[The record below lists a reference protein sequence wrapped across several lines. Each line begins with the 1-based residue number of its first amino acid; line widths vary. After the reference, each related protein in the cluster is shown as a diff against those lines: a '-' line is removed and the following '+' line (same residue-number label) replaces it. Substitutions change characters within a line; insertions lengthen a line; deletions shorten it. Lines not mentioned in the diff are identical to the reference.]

1 MSKTIDVRGYRWTIH
16 RSNGHLYRWKDGN
29 CEVVTSHSPMWANPK
44 QEPGQDIEISERA
57 ARQQVASMGYTIT
70 APAESPAKPEPVI
83 CSACRTF
90 GCDDHVPDAGKMV
103 NPPAVVKPDPTPDV
117 PVVDAVWVEDKNG
130 RLCGYG
136 HWNAMHAIWGYD
148 VRSGT
153 ARIVRLAP
161 DPDLAATVKRLEERL
176 SKLEATV
183 SDLQSDAAKHD
194 NELELLRLKAATT
207 TAKVRVV
214 LPEIPG
220 WATDDR
226 VTAGWNSCIVQV
238 KLALSAAGIDVVK
251 EAGK

>member
-1 MSKTIDVRGYRWTIH
+1 MSKTIDVRPGDTWTI
-16 RSNGHLYRWKDGN
+16 RTNTGELIQYRNGDRIRYVCPSTAEKPLRVQPTDD
-29 CEVVTSHSPMWANPK
+29 EVSIVYWAVENIVR
-44 QEPGQDIEISERA
+44 GW
-57 ARQQVASMGYTIT
+57 GYTLI
-70 APAESPAKPEPVI
+70 PAAKPEAKP
-83 CSACRTF
+83 A
-90 GCDDHVPDAGKMV
+90 DA
-103 NPPAVVKPDPTPDV
+103 PAVKENLTTDV

-238 KLALSAAGIDVVK
+238 KLALSAAGVEVK
-251 EAGK
+251 EASK

>member
-1 MSKTIDVRGYRWTIH
+1 MSKTIDVRPGDTWTI
-16 RSNGHLYRWKDGN
+16 RTNTGELIQYRNGDRIRYVCPSTAEKPLRVQPTDD
-29 CEVVTSHSPMWANPK
+29 EVSIVYWAVENIVR
-44 QEPGQDIEISERA
+44 GW
-57 ARQQVASMGYTIT
+57 GYTLI
-70 APAESPAKPEPVI
+70 PAAKPEAKP
-83 CSACRTF
+83 A
-90 GCDDHVPDAGKMV
+90 DA
-103 NPPAVVKPDPTPDV
+103 PAVKENLTTDV
-117 PVVDAVWVEDKNG
+117 PVVDAVWAEDKNG

-238 KLALSAAGIDVVK
+238 KLALSAAGVEVK
-251 EAGK
+251 DASK

>member
-1 MSKTIDVRGYRWTIH
+1 MSKIIDVRPGDTWTI
-16 RSNGHLYRWKDGN
+16 RTNTGELIQYRNGDRIRYVCPSTAEKPLRVQPTDD
-29 CEVVTSHSPMWANPK
+29 EVSIVYWAVENIVR
-44 QEPGQDIEISERA
+44 GW
-57 ARQQVASMGYTIT
+57 GYTLI
-70 APAESPAKPEPVI
+70 PAAKPEAKP
-83 CSACRTF
+83 A
-90 GCDDHVPDAGKMV
+90 DA
-103 NPPAVVKPDPTPDV
+103 PAVKENLTTDV
-117 PVVDAVWVEDKNG
+117 PVVDAVWAEDKNG

>member
-1 MSKTIDVRGYRWTIH
+1 MSKQ
-16 RSNGHLYRWKDGN
+16 
-29 CEVVTSHSPMWANPK
+29 EWATF
-44 QEPGQDIEISERA
+44 EFMDRA
-57 ARQQVASMGYTIT
+57 ATVELMIAELLTDHPVGKHPALAAKLTALEEAAGQLYQAAGSHHHGYHIT
-70 APAESPAKPEPVI
+70 TPAESPAKPEPVI

-251 EAGK
+251 EASK

>member
-1 MSKTIDVRGYRWTIH
+1 MSKTIDVRPGDTWTI
-16 RSNGHLYRWKDGN
+16 RTNTGELIQYRNGDRIRYVCPSTAEKPLRVQPTDD
-29 CEVVTSHSPMWANPK
+29 EVSIVYWAVENIVR
-44 QEPGQDIEISERA
+44 GW
-57 ARQQVASMGYTIT
+57 GYTLI
-70 APAESPAKPEPVI
+70 PAAKPEAKP
-83 CSACRTF
+83 A
-90 GCDDHVPDAGKMV
+90 DA
-103 NPPAVVKPDPTPDV
+103 PAVKENLTTDV
-117 PVVDAVWVEDKNG
+117 PVVDAVWAEDKNG

-238 KLALSAAGIDVVK
+238 KLALSAAGVEVK
-251 EAGK
+251 EASK

>member
-1 MSKTIDVRGYRWTIH
+1 MSKTIDVRPGDTWTI
-16 RSNGHLYRWKDGN
+16 RTNTGELIQYRNGDRIRYVCPSTAEKPLRVQPTDD
-29 CEVVTSHSPMWANPK
+29 EVSIVYWAVENIVR
-44 QEPGQDIEISERA
+44 GW
-57 ARQQVASMGYTIT
+57 GYTLI
-70 APAESPAKPEPVI
+70 PAAKPEAKP
-83 CSACRTF
+83 A
-90 GCDDHVPDAGKMV
+90 DA
-103 NPPAVVKPDPTPDV
+103 PAVKENLTTDV
-117 PVVDAVWVEDKNG
+117 PVVDAVWAEDKNG

-161 DPDLAATVKRLEERL
+161 DPDLVATVKRLEERL

-238 KLALSAAGIDVVK
+238 KLALSAAGVEVK
-251 EAGK
+251 DASK